1 MNEKQMM
8 AMQCQRCGGPFQS
21 TWREARY
28 CKECRIE
35 AARKSAK
42 ERGLNRMG
50 NEAYS
55 MQRKRMKGQ

>member
-1 MNEKQMM
+1 MEEKQIMVL
-8 AMQCQRCGGPFQS
+8 QCQRCGEPFQS
-21 TWREARY
+21 TWRKARY

-55 MQRKRMKGQ
+55 MQRKTMKGQ